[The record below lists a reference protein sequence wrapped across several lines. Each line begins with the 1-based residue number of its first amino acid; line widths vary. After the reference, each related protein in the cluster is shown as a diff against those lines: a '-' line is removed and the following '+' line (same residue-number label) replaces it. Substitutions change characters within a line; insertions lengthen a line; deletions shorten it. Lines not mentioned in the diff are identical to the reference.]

1 MLTADAPLVLVLED
15 LQWSDRSTVDL
26 LASLAQRREPAQ
38 LLVLG
43 TYRPVDLVLHAHPL
57 HGLVQEL
64 GGRGLVRELPLELLP
79 ATDVAAYLVGRL
91 GGPVAPPLVACVH
104 ARTDGHPLFL
114 VNLVEHLVQQR
125 LLARG
130 AGQWTLRAGGEARV
144 AHLPEEVRQLL
155 LRRVDLL
162 PAAARQVLEVAS
174 VVGQAFAAA
183 AVAAGMQGTVE
194 AVDAVCD
201 GLVQQRFLADTGV
214 TVWPEGTR
222 GGGYRF
228 HHPLYQQV
236 LYASLGTARR
246 AQLHRQVGARL
257 AEGYGA
263 RVGDIAAQLARHFER
278 GGEVERAVH
287 ALQQASD
294 TAIQRHAPHE
304 AVAALT
310 KGLAVLATLPESP
323 ARAQHELT
331 LLLRLGPRLM
341 AAQGYAVPEVGERYT
356 RALTL
361 AQQVGEPR
369 QRGQALQGLS
379 RFHLVQAQLRRA
391 GELCQQYCDLASE
404 QHDPTLMQEGALDR
418 GLIAF
423 YRGDLG
429 TARASLE
436 HWRRLGAPPRLPT
449 LLIPHEDA
457 SGVSHS
463 FYGAMVLW
471 ALGSADQAQ
480 QWGQHELAQAQQG
493 EPTPTLASAHLGA
506 AILAQHRRDVAAT
519 LASAEATMALATA
532 QGLAHRVAQGRL
544 LRGWALAMQED
555 TATGVAQMEQGWE
568 AVQRTG
574 LSCIAPMCWP
584 CWPRPMARRDSPRR
598 GCPASQRP

>member
-1 MLTADAPLVLVLED
+1 
-15 LQWSDRSTVDL
+15 
-26 LASLAQRREPAQ
+26 
-38 LLVLG
+38 
-43 TYRPVDLVLHAHPL
+43 
-57 HGLVQEL
+57 
-64 GGRGLVRELPLELLP
+64 
-79 ATDVAAYLVGRL
+79 
-91 GGPVAPPLVACVH
+91 
-104 ARTDGHPLFL
+104 
-114 VNLVEHLVQQR
+114 VEYLVQQR
-125 LLARG
+125 MLARG
-130 AGQWTLRAGGEARV
+130 AGPWTLRAGVEARV
-144 AHLPEEVRQLL
+144 AQLPQEVRQLL

-174 VVGQAFAAA
+174 VVGPAFAAA
-183 AVAAGMQGTVE
+183 AVAAGTQGTVE
-194 AVDAVCD
+194 AVDVVCD

-214 TVWPEGTR
+214 TVWPDGTR

-257 AEGYGA
+257 AGGYGA
-263 RVGDIAAQLARHFER
+263 RAGDIAAQLALHFER

-294 TAIQRHAPHE
+294 NAIQRHAPHE
-304 AVAALT
+304 AVVTLT
-310 KGLAVLATLPESP
+310 QGLGLLATLPESP

-341 AAQGYAVPEVGERYT
+341 AAQGYAVPAVGETYS

-361 AQQVGEPR
+361 AQQVGAPQ

-379 RFHLVQAQLRRA
+379 RFHLVQAQLRLA
-391 GELCQQYCDLASE
+391 GELGLQCLDLAAAH
-404 QHDPTLMQEGALDR
+404 HDPTLRQEGALDR

-457 SGVSHS
+457 SGVRHS

-480 QWGQHELAQAQQG
+480 QWGQDELAQAQQG
-493 EPTPTLASAHLGA
+493 EPTPTLASAHLCA
-506 AILAQHRRDVAAT
+506 AILAQHRRDMAAT
-519 LASAEATMALATA
+519 QASAEAVLALAIS
-532 QGLAHRVAQGRL
+532 QGLEHRVAQGRL
-544 LRGWALAMQED
+544 LRGWALSLQED

-574 LSCIAPMCWP
+574 LQLYRPYFLALLAEAYGHAGQPEAGLTCLAEAVTRVAATEERWWEAEVYRLQGALLLRLPHPDIPQATACFHQALDIAHAQQARSLELRAAMSLARLWQQQGKRQEARDLIAPVYDWFTEGFDTADLQEAKSLLEA
-584 CWPRPMARRDSPRR
+584 WV
-598 GCPASQRP
+598 